1 VPGKGDRGKIRARY
15 RAVGYAAP
23 ATYFA
28 IRPHVVHVNVTC
40 ARGAGGKFRGSRLM
54 LPEQDGQLSGD
65 PVRSLEISVS
75 AWAGLYVS
83 GRGLRIQASCGGAWS
98 FQRRR

>member
-1 VPGKGDRGKIRARY
+1 
-15 RAVGYAAP
+15 
-23 ATYFA
+23 
-28 IRPHVVHVNVTC
+28 
-40 ARGAGGKFRGSRLM
+40 M
-54 LPEQDGQLSGD
+54 LPEHDGQLSGD

>member
-1 VPGKGDRGKIRARY
+1 
-15 RAVGYAAP
+15 
-23 ATYFA
+23 
-28 IRPHVVHVNVTC
+28 
-40 ARGAGGKFRGSRLM
+40 M

-98 FQRRR
+98 SEAPLNWVKDKQDNDLRHSDDVYDRRLGP